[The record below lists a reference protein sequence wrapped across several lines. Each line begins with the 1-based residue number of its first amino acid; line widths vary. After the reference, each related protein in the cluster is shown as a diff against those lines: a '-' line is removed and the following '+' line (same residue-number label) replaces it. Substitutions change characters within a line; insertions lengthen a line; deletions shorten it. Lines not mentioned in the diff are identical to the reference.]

1 MMSLLNEARLN
12 AGRPPMGFLNPFLY
26 KNAAAFTDVT
36 KGSNNIG
43 RSGEKLPY
51 GDDCAVGW

>member
-1 MMSLLNEARLN
+1 
-12 AGRPPMGFLNPFLY
+12 MGFLNPFLY

-51 GDDCAVGW
+51 GYDCAVGW